1 MAGVIDLALEAIEP
15 LDIGHPRVG
24 KTAGGQHDKSRRHG
38 LAVGSSDLP
47 DVGGF
52 IEDSF
57 VDAGI
62 ELNIG
67 AQIETVGDVVGVFQN
82 FRLRRVA
89 LTPVPVLLQ
98 LVGERIGILHAF
110 DVTAGAWIA
119 VPVPG
124 ASDATALLI
133 DSRR

>member
-24 KTAGGQHDKSRRHG
+24 KTTGGQDHKSRRHG
-38 LAVGSSDLP
+38 PAVGCRHLP
-47 DVGGF
+47 DIGGF
-52 IEDSF
+52 IEDSL

-67 AQIETVGDVVGVFQN
+67 AQIETVGDVVGVFQD

-89 LTPVPVLLQ
+89 LAPVPVLLP

-110 DVTAGAWIA
+110 DVTAGAGIA

-124 ASDATALLI
+124 APDATALLI
-133 DSRR
+133 DPRR